1 MIWWFQIIFFRP
13 HRTVQK
19 QTLITVIYF
28 CLESFDALQNFGN
41 FQVWT
46 VSKQLGKW
54 SNNAEKQKPT
64 FWAAIFGP
72 TLQISKLSFPSFSW
86 LFDTFLSRILLFIN
100 FPKLNQLLFF
110 LFMSHVCLLFSSM
123 KDDSLC
129 FPVYFSGRVDL
140 SLILVLT
147 YYLFDLLFLF
157 LVCKQYSFDQKW
169 QHH

>member
-1 MIWWFQIIFFRP
+1 MIWWIQIIFFRP

-19 QTLITVIYF
+19 QTLITVTCSLNYNMVIYF
-28 CLESFDALQNFGN
+28 CHESFDSLQNFGN
-41 FQVWT
+41 FRVWT

-54 SNNAEKQKPT
+54 TNNAEKQKPS
-64 FWAAIFGP
+64 FRAAIFGP

-129 FPVYFSGRVDL
+129 FPVFFSGRVDL

-147 YYLFDLLFLF
+147 YYHFDLLFF
-157 LVCKQYSFDQKW
+157 SF
-169 QHH
+169 